1 MQFWGE
7 FLSVESDEVSSRAS
21 CRRRSIVND
30 PGKDRSYAKL
40 SDYASAKGAI
50 YSFTKN
56 VARELLSH
64 NIQVNAILPIAKT
77 RMTDALADFYG
88 KEGERLLNL
97 PDPKELVPSFV
108 FLASSDSDYVT
119 GQILTADGGVMC

>member
-1 MQFWGE
+1 MG
-7 FLSVESDEVSSRAS
+7 VT
-21 CRRRSIVND
+21 
-30 PGKDRSYAKL
+30 
-40 SDYASAKGAI
+40 DYASAKGGI

-56 VARELLSH
+56 VARELLVH

-97 PDPKELVPSFV
+97 PDPKELVPSFL